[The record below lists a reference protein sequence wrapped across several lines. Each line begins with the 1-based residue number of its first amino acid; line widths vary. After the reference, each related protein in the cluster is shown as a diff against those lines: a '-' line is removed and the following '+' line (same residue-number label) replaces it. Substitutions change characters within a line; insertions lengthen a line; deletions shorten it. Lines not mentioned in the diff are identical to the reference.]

1 MSLVISADS
10 SNFDGKGPEQSV
22 HMTWDDDAADEFF
35 EAEESYYQDAPELP
49 DGTFYEETIDDAE
62 NIYDTEE
69 FDEVYSTYYV
79 DAKQRFNQLRQS
91 RGFYPVVAVVDGKV
105 KPH

>member
-1 MSLVISADS
+1 MMMLLTS
-10 SNFDGKGPEQSV
+10 
-22 HMTWDDDAADEFF
+22 FF

-79 DAKQRFNQLRQS
+79 DAKTEVQPTS
-91 RGFYPVVAVVDGKV
+91 P
-105 KPH
+105 KPRILPSGGCC